1 MSDPKYA
8 SRPTGTSRTLRY
20 RVWSLDVWGHAS
32 DDCPEAPVENDDG
45 ETPEH
50 ECACGGYEVNDR
62 ASQGY
67 VEIVADGVEYNVGTE
82 HAFVSY
88 HPTDEQV
95 LAALRDA
102 GHFNDKA
109 TPATVTVEGDSEY
122 SLDVTARDDGK
133 PIYQLEREKNHED
146 LPAET

>member
-1 MSDPKYA
+1 MSDLKYV

-20 RVWSLDVWGHAS
+20 RVWSLDVWGHSS

-50 ECACGGYEVNDR
+50 ECTCGGYEVNDR

-67 VEIVADGVEYNVGTE
+67 VEIVADGVEYNAGTT
-82 HAFVSY
+82 HAFVSFS
-88 HPTDEQV
+88 PTDEQV
-95 LAALRDA
+95 LATLRDA

-109 TPATVTVEGDSEY
+109 TTQTVTVEGDSEY
-122 SLDVTARDDGK
+122 SLDVAAAFDGK
-133 PIYQLEREKNHED
+133 PIYQLEREKDQENDH
-146 LPAET
+146 A